1 MGITLDSL
9 DSSLSSVE
17 IKNAAGQALAIDASG
32 NLSVNAAGGSFAVTA
47 TSLDIR
53 ALASGTDSVS
63 AVQSGIWNIGS
74 VGSITGAVSIV
85 DGGGSLTVDAVA
97 LDTRALAFAT
107 DKVDVSGSVIS
118 TAEAPYSSWQ
128 TSVLSASSTAAQ
140 IAATPLASRKR
151 IMIQNLGSKDV
162 FIGETNAVTS
172 TSGFKLPKGSS
183 YEMPMGTATNM
194 WCLTSAGTADLRV
207 SEFAA

>member
-9 DSSLSSVE
+9 DSTLHSVE
-17 IKNAAGQALAIDASG
+17 VKDATGQALSIDASG
-32 NLSVNAAGGSFAVTA
+32 NLSVNASGGSFAVTA
-47 TSLDIR
+47 TALDIR
-53 ALASGTDSVS
+53 ALTNADVITAEQGGV
-63 AVQSGIWNIGS
+63 WNIGT

-85 DGGGSLTVDAVA
+85 DGGASITVDAVA
-97 LDTRALAFAT
+97 LDTRALTFAG
-107 DKVDVSGSVIS
+107 DKVDVSGSIIS

-128 TSVLSASSTAAQ
+128 TSVLSASSTASQ

-151 IMIQNLGSKDV
+151 IMIQNLGSKDI
-162 FIGETNAVTS
+162 FIGETNAVTA

-183 YEMPMGTATNM
+183 YEMAMGPATNM
-194 WCLTSAGTADLRV
+194 WCLTSAGAADLRI